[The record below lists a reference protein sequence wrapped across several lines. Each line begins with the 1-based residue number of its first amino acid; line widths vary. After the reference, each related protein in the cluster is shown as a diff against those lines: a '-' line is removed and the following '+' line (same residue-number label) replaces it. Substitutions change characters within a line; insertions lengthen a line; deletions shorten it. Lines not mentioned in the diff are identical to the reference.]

1 MSVML
6 DLYDED
12 GVCGANYQEWYAEQF
27 YYEPPCHD
35 SDDWYDKEQDNE
47 WVEEEMK

>member
-35 SDDWYDKEQDNE
+35 SDDWYDKGQDNE